1 MKTFSQIRDNLNED
15 VSYHKAM
22 MKHHD
27 KWNDAHD
34 HESNN
39 RDGEKMEDHAS
50 ASMSHEH
57 AALSHRTA
65 IKMHVKHGADSP
77 QYKKARKDANDK
89 SREANSDTKYAGSKF
104 VTAGK
109 PKHTTPTVKD

>member
-1 MKTFSQIRDNLNED
+1 MKTFREIRNLSED
-15 VSYHKAM
+15 VNYHKAM

-27 KWNDAHD
+27 KWGDAHD

-39 RDGEKMEDHAS
+39 RDGKKMEDHVS
-50 ASMSHEH
+50 AHISHAN
-57 AALSHRTA
+57 AALDHRTA
-65 IKMHVKHGADSP
+65 IKMHVKHGADSS
-77 QYKKARKDANDK
+77 QYKKARKAANSA
-89 SREANSDTKYAGSKF
+89 SREAHDDTKYAGPKF

>member
-15 VSYHKAM
+15 VNYHKAM

-39 RDGEKMEDHAS
+39 RDGDKAADHVS
-50 ASMSHEH
+50 ASTSHEN
-57 AALSHRTA
+57 AALDHRTA
-65 IKMHVKHGADSP
+65 IKMHVKHGANSA
-77 QYKKARKDANDK
+77 QYKKARKAANGA
-89 SREANSDTKYAGSKF
+89 SREAHSDTKMAGSKF

-109 PKHTTPTVKD
+109 PKHATPTVKD

>member
-1 MKTFSQIRDNLNED
+1 MKTFSQIRDDLNED
-15 VSYHKAM
+15 VSYHKSM

-27 KWNDAHD
+27 KWTDAHD

-39 RDGEKMEDHAS
+39 RDGNKAEDHVS
-50 ASMSHEH
+50 AHISHAN
-57 AALSHRTA
+57 AALDHRTA
-65 IKMHVKHGADSP
+65 IKMHVKHGADSS
-77 QYKKARKDANDK
+77 QYKKARKAANSA
-89 SREANSDTKYAGSKF
+89 SREAHDDTKSAGSKF